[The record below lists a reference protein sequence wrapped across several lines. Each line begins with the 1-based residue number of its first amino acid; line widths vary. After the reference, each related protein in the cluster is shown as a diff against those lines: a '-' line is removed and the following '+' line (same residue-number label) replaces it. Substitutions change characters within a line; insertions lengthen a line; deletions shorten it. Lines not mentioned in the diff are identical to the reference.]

1 MKCNFKRTPEDPA
14 APMNR
19 EQRKAMHRRLLPKIK
34 RIVELEKQIKEGINT
49 EEAELEMTQ
58 IIESCTMLEM
68 FAIEDYIYNKNL
80 LDNH

>member
-1 MKCNFKRTPEDPA
+1 MKANYNITENPH

-19 EQRKAMHRRLLPKIK
+19 DQRRAMHERLLPKIK
-34 RIVELEKQIKEGINT
+34 RIVELEKQIKAGIDKDA
-49 EEAELEMTQ
+49 AETEMTQ
-58 IIESCTMLEM
+58 IIESCTMIEM

>member
-1 MKCNFKRTPEDPA
+1 MKANYDLTDKPS

-19 EQRKAMHRRLLPKIK
+19 EQRKAMHKRLMPKIK
-34 RIVELEKQIKEGINT
+34 RIVELEKQIKANINK
-49 EEAELEMTQ
+49 EAAEDEMTK
-58 IIESCTMLEM
+58 IIESCTMIEM

>member
-1 MKCNFKRTPEDPA
+1 MKANYDLTDKPA

-19 EQRKAMHRRLLPKIK
+19 EQRKAMHKRLMPKIK
-34 RIVELEKQIKEGINT
+34 RIVELEKQIKAGINKSA
-49 EEAELEMTQ
+49 AEDEMTK
-58 IIESCTMLEM
+58 IIESCTMIEM

>member
-1 MKCNFKRTPEDPA
+1 MRANYNIAPDAPA

-19 EQRKAMHRRLLPKIK
+19 DQRRAMHERLLPKIK
-34 RIVELEKQIKEGINT
+34 RIVELEKQIKAGIDKDA
-49 EEAELEMTQ
+49 AETEMTQ

-80 LDNH
+80 LDNK

>member
-1 MKCNFKRTPEDPA
+1 MKSHYNPDQVQDNHSL
-14 APMNR
+14 NR
-19 EQRKAMHRRLLPKIK
+19 KERHKLYKTLQPKIK
-34 RIVELEKQIKEGINT
+34 RIVELEKQVKANINK
-49 EEAELEMTQ
+49 EEAENEIAQ

>member
-1 MKCNFKRTPEDPA
+1 MKANYNLTDKSA

-19 EQRKAMHRRLLPKIK
+19 EQRRAMHERLMPKIK
-34 RIVELEKQIKEGINT
+34 RIVELEKQIKAGIDKDA
-49 EEAELEMTQ
+49 AEDEMTQ
-58 IIESCTMLEM
+58 IIEGCSMIEM

>member
-1 MKCNFKRTPEDPA
+1 MKANYNITENPH
-14 APMNR
+14 APMDR
-19 EQRKAMHRRLLPKIK
+19 EQRRAMHKRLLPKIK
-34 RIVELEKQIKEGINT
+34 RIVELEKQIKAGIDK
-49 EEAELEMTQ
+49 EVAEKEMTQ

>member
-1 MKCNFKRTPEDPA
+1 MKCNFNQTTDNPNE
-14 APMNR
+14 PMNR
-19 EQRKAMHRRLLPKIK
+19 KQRKAMHKRLMPKIK
-34 RIVELEKQIKEGINT
+34 RIVELEKQIQAGIDKDA
-49 EEAELEMTQ
+49 AETEMTQ

>member
-1 MKCNFKRTPEDPA
+1 MKCNFKQTTDSNE
-14 APMNR
+14 PMNR
-19 EQRKAMHRRLLPKIK
+19 KQRKAMHKRLMPKIK
-34 RIVELEKQIKEGINT
+34 HIVELEKQIQAGIDKEA
-49 EEAELEMTQ
+49 AETEMTQ

>member
-1 MKCNFKRTPEDPA
+1 MKANYNTTEKVD
-14 APMNR
+14 APMSRN
-19 EQRKAMHRRLLPKIK
+19 QRRSMHKRLLPKIK
-34 RIVELEKQIKEGINT
+34 RIVELEKQIKAGIDK
-49 EEAELEMTQ
+49 EAAEDEMTQ